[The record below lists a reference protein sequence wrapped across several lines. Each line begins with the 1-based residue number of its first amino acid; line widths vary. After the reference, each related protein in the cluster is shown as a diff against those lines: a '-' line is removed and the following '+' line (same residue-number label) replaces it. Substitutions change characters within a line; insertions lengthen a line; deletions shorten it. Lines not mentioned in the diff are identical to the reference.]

1 MAGTTPIANRYLM
14 TRHSFSTLVV
24 GLLLSLSSLA
34 GFALDERLAWQD
46 WSPKVFEQAR
56 HEGRL
61 VLLDVKAEWCV
72 ACRRMDATGFRD
84 PRVLE
89 TLRQN
94 YIPVRA
100 DIDRVPE
107 IMQRYG
113 ARGVPAVVI
122 LDGTGREIVQ
132 KRGYLEPDWLYWLLV
147 AVADDPRPEA
157 HR

>member
-1 MAGTTPIANRYLM
+1 M
-14 TRHSFSTLVV
+14 
-24 GLLLSLSSLA
+24 
-34 GFALDERLAWQD
+34 GFALLLALFSVTQAGADQPDWRT
-46 WSPKVFEQAR
+46 WSPKVFEQAKR
-56 HEGRL
+56 EGRL
-61 VLLDVKAEWCV
+61 VLLDVKAAWCV

-84 PRVLE
+84 PRVLD
-89 TLRQN
+89 TLRQR

-100 DIDRVPE
+100 DIDLEPE
-107 IMQRYG
+107 IMKRYG

-122 LDGTGREIVQ
+122 LDGEGREIIQ

>member
-1 MAGTTPIANRYLM
+1 MFFSLFRATAFALIAWAAAAP
-14 TRHSFSTLVV
+14 
-24 GLLLSLSSLA
+24 SLA
-34 GFALDERLAWQD
+34 GQPDWRAW
-46 WSPKVFEQAR
+46 SAKVFQEAAR
-56 HEGRL
+56 DGRL

-72 ACRRMDATGFRD
+72 ACRKMEETGFRD
-84 PRVLE
+84 PRVLD
-89 TLRQN
+89 LVKRR
-94 YIPVRA
+94 YVPVRA
-100 DIDRVPE
+100 DLDREPE

-122 LDGTGREIVQ
+122 LDAEGREIIQ